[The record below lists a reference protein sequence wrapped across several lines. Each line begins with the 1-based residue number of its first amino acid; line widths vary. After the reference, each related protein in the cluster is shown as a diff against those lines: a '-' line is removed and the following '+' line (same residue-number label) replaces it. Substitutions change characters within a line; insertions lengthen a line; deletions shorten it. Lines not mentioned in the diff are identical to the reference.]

1 MEKQGGQAS
10 YLNLKHCLMSLS
22 KVLRRIL
29 VSKETVVLHQWSSV
43 VNTGLMT

>member
-1 MEKQGGQAS
+1 MMEKQGGQAS

-29 VSKETVVLHQWSSV
+29 VSKKTVVLHQWESI
-43 VNTGLMT
+43 TG

>member
-1 MEKQGGQAS
+1 MMEKQGGQAS

-29 VSKETVVLHQWSSV
+29 VSKETVVLHQWESI
-43 VNTGLMT
+43 TG